1 MVVARKKLSKSG
13 WILLGIGAVLLIA
26 LPILHFT
33 NIMNLS
39 FLGEGYV
46 GLMMWAS
53 ENGWNA
59 LIVGS
64 GHVVFGLLI
73 FYGLKSYIIGE
84 QQVMITTAGA
94 SGYNPQ
100 PSVPSQPQ
108 QREDTVI
115 ST

>member
-1 MVVARKKLSKSG
+1 MAVARKKLSKSG
-13 WILLGIGAVLLIA
+13 WILLGILAILVIA

-33 NIMNLS
+33 GIIDLS
-39 FLGEGYV
+39 FLGTGYV

-59 LIVGS
+59 LITGT
-64 GHVVFGLLI
+64 GHVTLGILL

-84 QQVMITTAGA
+84 KQVMITTT
-94 SGYNPQ
+94 SGGYSPQ

-108 QREDTVI
+108 QKDETVI